1 MRRGNDYHVFLM
13 KRLIGSLLGIIFA
26 LGVVVSPALHKAHC
40 GLACGCSN
48 PGCHAHHS
56 GGHHSGGCDK
66 EAPAGHDSDHCPLC
80 QLALMPLVVASAI
93 PVPIL
98 TLPVGKIIF
107 LPADTPS
114 VRSFCT
120 PHFARG
126 PPNA

>member
-1 MRRGNDYHVFLM
+1 MVIMCSHM
-13 KRLIGSLLGIIFA
+13 KRIAASLLSILFV
-26 LGVVVSPALHKAHC
+26 LGVIVSPALHEAHC
-40 GLACGCSN
+40 GLSFLTTGTS
-48 PGCHAHHS
+48 HAHHS
-56 GGHHSGGCDK
+56 GGCDEK
-66 EAPAGHDSDHCPLC
+66 APAGHDSDHCPIC
-80 QLALMPLVVASAI
+80 QLALTPLIVASAI